1 MTMTSPSDDVLDEK
15 ILALSEKKA
24 LPSGEPI
31 DVLAHPRA
39 WQLADSSHTGLGK
52 IYYRAAL
59 RGIFPERFLRN
70 AKALTAQEQATLL
83 GSRAAVVGLGGLGGT
98 VVEILARI
106 GVGALTLIDGDGFEE
121 SNLNRQLLST
131 VETLGAGKAEEAG
144 RRVRAVNPA
153 VDLTIH
159 GDFFTPQDAGFF
171 EGADLVVDCLDTI
184 TARFDLESAAK
195 AASKPLVSAAVA
207 GAAGHVT
214 TVFPEDPGLAAIYGQ
229 PGDSARKGSEAELG
243 CLPQAVVLLAS
254 MEASEAIK
262 VLLGKGALLR
272 NRLLLVDL
280 FHNTFETIELS

>member
-1 MTMTSPSDDVLDEK
+1 MTASSDDVLDEK
-15 ILALSEKKA
+15 ILKSSEKKA

-31 DVLAHPRA
+31 DVLAHPQAR
-39 WQLADSSHTGLGK
+39 QLADTSHHSLGK
-52 IYYRAAL
+52 LYQRAAS

-70 AKALTAQEQATLL
+70 AKALSAEEQAVLL
-83 GSRAAVVGLGGLGGT
+83 DSREGLGGLGGT
-98 VVEILARI
+98 VVEVLTRI
-106 GVGALTLIDGDGFEE
+106 GVGALTLIDGDCFEE
-121 SNLNRQLLST
+121 SNLNRQLFST

-159 GDFFTPQDAGFF
+159 GDFFTPEDAGLFD
-171 EGADLVVDCLDTI
+171 GADLVVDCLDTI
-184 TARFDLESAAK
+184 TARFKLESAAK

-207 GAAGHVT
+207 GASGHVT
-214 TVFPEDPGLAAIYGQ
+214 TVFPEDPGLATIYGQ
-229 PGDSARKGSEAELG
+229 PGESAQKGSEAELG

-262 VLLGKGALLR
+262 VLLGRGALLR